1 MKLKLEQLES
11 RLQALIEVRLVS
23 ALPGFQVEDL
33 VVHKL
38 ASAMKSN
45 LVEDVDGKILVPNVF
60 TLIVSP
66 KSVERWQQPKLL
78 EAMINSLKIVGDEA
92 GLKFSAPPTISIV
105 QNSQQQASIVDVVA
119 SHELEAASD
128 TRGMTPAIDDSKNAT
143 KEPLPLNAFLI
154 VDGIKV
160 FPLLETVINI
170 GRRLDNKLV
179 IDDPRISRNHAQLR
193 AIKGRYVIFDLN
205 STGGTFVN
213 GQRTSQSVLY
223 PGDVISLAG
232 VPLVFGQDNPPPRPD
247 LADTN
252 PLSEASAERPTA
264 FLNRKTGKL
273 DDDDKEKE
281 KE

>member
-33 VVHKL
+33 VIQKL

-45 LVEDVDGKILVPNVF
+45 LVEDAEGNKLVPNVF
-60 TLIVSP
+60 TLVVNP
-66 KSVERWQQPKLL
+66 KSAERWQQPNLL
-78 EAMINSLKIVGDEA
+78 EAMINSLKIVGEEA

-105 QNSQQQASIVDVVA
+105 QNPQQQESFVEVVA
-119 SHELEAASD
+119 SRQLESTAD
-128 TRGMTPAIDDSKNAT
+128 TRGMTPANESAENGGNGSF
-143 KEPLPLNAFLI
+143 PQNAFLI
-154 VDGIKV
+154 VDGVKV
-160 FPLLETVINI
+160 FPLTKSVVNI
-170 GRRLDNKLV
+170 GRRLDNQLV

-193 AIKGRYVIFDLN
+193 AIKGRFVIFDLN

-213 GQRTSQSVLY
+213 GQRTSQSVMY

-247 LADTN
+247 LANTN
-252 PLSEASAERPTA
+252 PLNKASGERPTA

-273 DDDDKEKE
+273 DKKDEK
-281 KE
+281 KA

>member
-33 VVHKL
+33 VIHKL
-38 ASAMKSN
+38 AAAMKSN
-45 LVEDVDGKILVPNVF
+45 LVEDADGNKIVPNVF
-60 TLIVSP
+60 TLIISP
-66 KSVERWQQPKLL
+66 KSAERWLQPKLL
-78 EAMINSLKIVGDEA
+78 DAMINSLKIVGEEA

-105 QNSQQQASIVDVVA
+105 QNSQQQESLVDVVA
-119 SHELEAASD
+119 SHQMEVTAD
-128 TRGMTPAIDDSKNAT
+128 TRGMTPITENFKSEP
-143 KEPLPLNAFLI
+143 KETFPPNAFLI
-154 VDGIKV
+154 VEGVKV
-160 FPLLETVINI
+160 FPLLETVVNI
-170 GRRLDNKLV
+170 GRRLDNQLV
-179 IDDPRISRNHAQLR
+179 IDDPRVSRNHAQLR

-223 PGDVISLAG
+223 PGDVISLSG

-247 LADTN
+247 LADTG
-252 PLSEASAERPTA
+252 PLNEVSGERPTA

-273 DDDDKEKE
+273 DDQDKEQE
-281 KE
+281 

>member
-33 VVHKL
+33 VVQKL

-45 LVEDVDGKILVPNVF
+45 LVEDAEGNKLVPNVF
-60 TLIVSP
+60 TLVVNP
-66 KSVERWQQPKLL
+66 KSAERWQQPNLL
-78 EAMINSLKIVGDEA
+78 EAMINSLKIVGEEA

-105 QNSQQQASIVDVVA
+105 QNSQQQESVVEVVA
-119 SHELEAASD
+119 SHKLEAAAD
-128 TRGMTPAIDDSKNAT
+128 TRGMTPANEGSGN
-143 KEPLPLNAFLI
+143 EGNGSFPENAFLI
-154 VDGIKV
+154 VDGVKV
-160 FPLLETVINI
+160 FPLTESVINI
-170 GRRLDNKLV
+170 GRRLDNQLV
-179 IDDPRISRNHAQLR
+179 IDDPRVSRNHAQLR
-193 AIKGRYVIFDLN
+193 AIKGRFVIFDLN

-213 GQRTSQSVLY
+213 GQRTSQSVMY

-247 LADTN
+247 LADTG
-252 PLSEASAERPTA
+252 PFSEASAERPTA

-273 DDDDKEKE
+273 DDKKDEK
-281 KE
+281 KK

>member
-33 VVHKL
+33 VVQKL
-38 ASAMKSN
+38 ATAMKSN
-45 LVEDVDGKILVPNVF
+45 LVDDVDGKKLVPNVF
-60 TLIVSP
+60 TLIVST

-78 EAMINSLKIVGDEA
+78 EAMINSLKIVGEEA

-105 QNSQQQASIVDVVA
+105 QNSQQQETLVDVVA
-119 SHELEAASD
+119 SHQLEATAD
-128 TRGMTPAIDDSKNAT
+128 TRGMTPVDEAPMDAT
-143 KEPLPLNAFLI
+143 REPPPQNAFLI
-154 VDGIKV
+154 VDGVKI
-160 FPLLETVINI
+160 FPLLETVVNI
-170 GRRLDNKLV
+170 GRRLDNQLV

-232 VPLVFGQDNPPPRPD
+232 MPLVFGQDNPPPRPD
-247 LADTN
+247 LADTGPFN
-252 PLSEASAERPTA
+252 EMSGERPTA
-264 FLNRKTGKL
+264 YLNRKTGKL
-273 DDDDKEKE
+273 DDKDKE
-281 KE
+281 

>member
-1 MKLKLEQLES
+1 MKLKLEQIES

-33 VVHKL
+33 VVHKF
-38 ASAMKSN
+38 ASAMKNN
-45 LVEDVDGKILVPNVF
+45 LVEDVDGKKLIPNVF

-78 EAMINSLKIVGDEA
+78 DAMINSLKIVGEEA

-105 QNSQQQASIVDVVA
+105 QNSQQQESMVDVVA
-119 SHELEAASD
+119 SHQLEAAED
-128 TRGMTPAIDDSKNAT
+128 TRGMTPAIEPLNRT
-143 KEPLPLNAFLI
+143 EKEPLPQNAFLI
-154 VDGIKV
+154 VDGVKV
-160 FPLLETVINI
+160 FPLSESVVNI

-264 FLNRKTGKL
+264 FLNRKTGKIENN
-273 DDDDKEKE
+273 DKDKE
-281 KE
+281 

>member
-23 ALPGFQVEDL
+23 VLPGFQVEDL
-33 VVHKL
+33 VVQKL

-45 LVEDVDGKILVPNVF
+45 LVEDVDGKKLVPNVF
-60 TLIVSP
+60 TLIVGP

-78 EAMINSLKIVGDEA
+78 EAMINSLKIVGEEA

-105 QNSQQQASIVDVVA
+105 QNSQQQESMVDVVA
-119 SHELEAASD
+119 SHQLEAAAD
-128 TRGMTPAIDDSKNAT
+128 TRGMTPAFEGIKSTT
-143 KEPLPLNAFLI
+143 KESLPQNAFLI
-154 VDGIKV
+154 VDGVKV
-160 FPLLETVINI
+160 FPLLESVINI

-252 PLSEASAERPTA
+252 PLNEASAERPTA

-273 DDDDKEKE
+273 DDKDKEQE
-281 KE
+281 

>member
-1 MKLKLEQLES
+1 MKN
-11 RLQALIEVRLVS
+11 
-23 ALPGFQVEDL
+23 
-33 VVHKL
+33 
-38 ASAMKSN
+38 N

-78 EAMINSLKIVGDEA
+78 DAMINSLRIVGDEA

-105 QNSQQQASIVDVVA
+105 QNSQQQESIVDVVA
-119 SHELEAASD
+119 SHELEASSD
-128 TRGMTPAIDDSKNAT
+128 TRGMTPAIEDSKNTA

-160 FPLLETVINI
+160 FPLSESVINI

-273 DDDDKEKE
+273 DDNDKE
-281 KE
+281 

>member
-11 RLQALIEVRLVS
+11 RLQALIEIRLVS
-23 ALPGFQVEDL
+23 VLPGFQVEDL
-33 VVHKL
+33 VVQKL
-38 ASAMKSN
+38 ASAMKNN
-45 LVEDVDGKILVPNVF
+45 LVEDVDGKKLVPNVF
-60 TLIVSP
+60 TLIVGP
-66 KSVERWQQPKLL
+66 RSVERWQEPKLL
-78 EAMINSLKIVGDEA
+78 EAMINSLKIVGEEA

-105 QNSQQQASIVDVVA
+105 KNSQQQESTVDVVA
-119 SHELEAASD
+119 SHQLEAAAD
-128 TRGMTPAIDDSKNAT
+128 TRGMTPAFEDLKTTT
-143 KEPLPLNAFLI
+143 KESLPQNAFLI
-154 VDGIKV
+154 VDGVKV
-160 FPLLETVINI
+160 FPLLESVINI

-273 DDDDKEKE
+273 DDKDKEQE
-281 KE
+281 

>member
-23 ALPGFQVEDL
+23 VLPGFQVEDM
-33 VVHKL
+33 VVQKL

-45 LVEDVDGKILVPNVF
+45 LVEDVDGKKLVPNVF
-60 TLIVSP
+60 TLIISP
-66 KSVERWQQPKLL
+66 NSVERWQQPKLL
-78 EAMINSLKIVGDEA
+78 EAMINSLKIVGEEA

-105 QNSQQQASIVDVVA
+105 QNSQQQESLVDVVA
-119 SHELEAASD
+119 SHQLEATAD
-128 TRGMTPAIDDSKNAT
+128 TRGMTPLTEASKKET
-143 KEPLPLNAFLI
+143 KESLPQNAFLI
-154 VDGIKV
+154 VDGVKV

-170 GRRLDNKLV
+170 GRRLDNQLV
-179 IDDPRISRNHAQLR
+179 IDDPRVSRNHAQLR

-223 PGDVISLAG
+223 PGDVISLSG

-247 LADTN
+247 LADTGPFN
-252 PLSEASAERPTA
+252 EASGERPTA
-264 FLNRKTGKL
+264 FLNRRTGKL
-273 DDDDKEKE
+273 DDQKKEKE
-281 KE
+281 

>member
-33 VVHKL
+33 VIQKL
-38 ASAMKSN
+38 ANAMKSN
-45 LVEDVDGKILVPNVF
+45 LVEDAEGNKLVPNIF
-60 TLIVSP
+60 TLVVNP
-66 KSVERWQQPKLL
+66 KSAERWQQPSLL
-78 EAMINSLKIVGDEA
+78 DAMINSLKIVGEEA

-105 QNSQQQASIVDVVA
+105 QNSQQLESVVEVVA
-119 SHELEAASD
+119 SHKLEAAAD
-128 TRGMTPAIDDSKNAT
+128 TRGMTPANENPENEGNGSF
-143 KEPLPLNAFLI
+143 PQSAFLI
-154 VDGIKV
+154 VDGVKV
-160 FPLLETVINI
+160 FPLNKSVINI
-170 GRRLDNKLV
+170 GRRLDNQLV
-179 IDDPRISRNHAQLR
+179 IDDPRVSRNHAQLR
-193 AIKGRYVIFDLN
+193 AIKGRFVIFDLN

-213 GQRTSQSVLY
+213 GQRTSQSVMY

-252 PLSEASAERPTA
+252 PLNETSGERPTA
-264 FLNRKTGKL
+264 FLNRKTVNPN
-273 DDDDKEKE
+273 DKKDEK

>member
-1 MKLKLEQLES
+1 MKLKLEQLEA

-33 VVHKL
+33 VVQKL

-45 LVEDVDGKILVPNVF
+45 LVEDSDGNKLVPNVF
-60 TLIVSP
+60 TLVVNTE
-66 KSVERWQQPKLL
+66 SVERWQQPSLL
-78 EAMINSLKIVGDEA
+78 EAMVSSLKIVGDEA
-92 GLKFSAPPTISIV
+92 GLKFSSPPTISIV
-105 QNSQQQASIVDVVA
+105 QNSQQQGNVVDVVA
-119 SHELEAASD
+119 SHQLESTAD
-128 TRGMTPAIDDSKNAT
+128 TRGMTPTSDETDGASEAA
-143 KEPLPLNAFLI
+143 LPQNAFLI
-154 VDGIKV
+154 VDGVKV
-160 FPLLETVINI
+160 FPLIKSVVNI
-170 GRRLDNKLV
+170 GRRLDNQLV

-213 GQRTSQSVLY
+213 GQRTSQSVMY

-247 LADTN
+247 LADTD

-264 FLNRKTGKL
+264 FLSRKTGKL
-273 DDDDKEKE
+273 DKDEKY
-281 KE
+281 

>member
-33 VVHKL
+33 VIQKL

-45 LVEDVDGKILVPNVF
+45 LVEDAEGNKLVPNVF
-60 TLIVSP
+60 TLVVNP
-66 KSVERWQQPKLL
+66 KSAERWQQPSLL
-78 EAMINSLKIVGDEA
+78 DAMINSLKIVGEEA

-105 QNSQQQASIVDVVA
+105 QNSQQQETVVEVVA
-119 SHELEAASD
+119 SHKLEVAAD
-128 TRGMTPAIDDSKNAT
+128 TRGMTPANDSSENGGNGS
-143 KEPLPLNAFLI
+143 LPQNAFLI
-154 VDGIKV
+154 VDGVKV
-160 FPLLETVINI
+160 FPLTESVINI
-170 GRRLDNKLV
+170 GRRLDNQLV
-179 IDDPRISRNHAQLR
+179 IDDPRVSRNHAQLR
-193 AIKGRYVIFDLN
+193 AIKGRFVVFDLN

-213 GQRTSQSVLY
+213 GQRTSQSVMY

-252 PLSEASAERPTA
+252 PLNEASGERPTA

-273 DDDDKEKE
+273 DKKKDEKKE
-281 KE
+281 

>member
-23 ALPGFQVEDL
+23 ALPGFQVEDM
-33 VVHKL
+33 VIQKL

-45 LVEDVDGKILVPNVF
+45 LVEDVDGKKLVPNVF
-60 TLIVSP
+60 TLVVSP

-78 EAMINSLKIVGDEA
+78 EAMINSLKIVGEEA

-105 QNSQQQASIVDVVA
+105 QNSQQPDNALDVVA
-119 SHELEAASD
+119 SHQLEVAED
-128 TRGMTPAIDDSKNAT
+128 THGMTPVVEGANSKEA
-143 KEPLPLNAFLI
+143 LPQNAFLI
-154 VDGIKV
+154 VDGVKV
-160 FPLLETVINI
+160 FPLLEPVINI

-264 FLNRKTGKL
+264 FLNRKTGQL
-273 DDDDKEKE
+273 DEQNKQQK
-281 KE
+281 

>member
-1 MKLKLEQLES
+1 MKLQLEQLES

-33 VVHKL
+33 VIQKL

-45 LVEDVDGKILVPNVF
+45 LVEDANGNKLVPNVF
-60 TLIVSP
+60 TLVVSP
-66 KSVERWQQPKLL
+66 DSAERWQQPKLL
-78 EAMINSLKIVGDEA
+78 DAMINSLKVVGEEA
-92 GLKFSAPPTISIV
+92 GLKFPSSPTISILK
-105 QNSQQQASIVDVVA
+105 NSQIGESEIDVIA
-119 SHELEAASD
+119 SHQLEAAD
-128 TRGMTPAIDDSKNAT
+128 ETRGMTPVVGKGESENSDSFPK
-143 KEPLPLNAFLI
+143 NAFLI
-154 VDGIKV
+154 VDGVKV
-160 FPLLETVINI
+160 FPLTQSVINI
-170 GRRLDNKLV
+170 GRRLDNQLV

-193 AIKGRYVIFDLN
+193 AIKGRFVIFDLN

-213 GQRTSQSVLY
+213 GQRTSQSVMY

-252 PLSEASAERPTA
+252 PLNEASGERPTA

-273 DDDDKEKE
+273 DQKDKDK
-281 KE
+281 K